1 MAKTLD
7 FTKTKKQYLTVKL
20 NDDENTVL
28 AVNTPTKAIYEV
40 LFECYGKLNEVENV
54 KDVETLTDVISA
66 LYEACA
72 MAISNNKNRK
82 HFTASDLEDLFDFD
96 DLVLFFTTYM
106 DFVGEVANTKN

>member
-7 FTKTKKQYLTVKL
+7 FTKTKKQYMTVKL
-20 NDDENTVL
+20 NDEDKTIL

-40 LFECYGKLNEVENV
+40 LFECYAKLNDIENTTDPEVV
-54 KDVETLTDVISA
+54 TDAIGA

-72 MAISNNKNRK
+72 MAISHNKNRK
-82 HFTASDLEDLFDFD
+82 HFTASELEILFDFD

-106 DFVGEVANTKN
+106 DFVGEVATGKN